1 MPNYSL
7 IANST
12 FQPFTYQELAMP
24 LDRMEAYHEKLAE
37 EYDKLSS
44 QADVLEAMGSND
56 RDKHSGTYNKYKAYS
71 DALRTEADNLYRFGL
86 NTESRQRL
94 SDLRRR
100 YNTDIVPIQN
110 AWNKREQEANDQMK
124 ARLSNPSLMFTRDA
138 QNTSLDEYV
147 ANPTGGYGVI
157 NGANIAAQMGAM
169 AKNLAK
175 QVRSGQRER
184 IDDFTFKYIE
194 KYGLTEDLIRN
205 WQDSPTLTAMFN
217 QVMKANGVTPEA
229 LQGSLNAD
237 NIIAQSTNYAQM
249 GMWNAMGEDKSQVMD
264 DWKARA
270 DDTFNRQ
277 VELENIKQ
285 RNAAAL
291 ASAKKGDD
299 LGMPEISEEAAG
311 IKTADGY
318 VYNGREIM
326 GDLKTGTDGLKS
338 SYFGKTE
345 NQVNPLQVYEDYQ
358 EELKKNQRIVGAGR
372 YARPVGTNKARENTL
387 RKFAKYGV
395 TDIISKDQYDLLKS
409 MGYDNNSQ
417 FGTRYS
423 DIEGNLNKLA
433 TKYTRYSTNMA
444 GYDVPDEKI
453 RTNLLR
459 LNDQQFSGNVWE
471 MKEDGSLGKPIGSAK
486 KLNLQTTDNT
496 KGNTIK
502 DIQYDPQHKT
512 KLVITLSDGSRQIV
526 SPNIIDS
533 RLTNAIESWENAK
546 VGNQVGYDP
555 RIITAM
561 IARWLNTYNK
571 QKGKTGDE

>member
-1 MPNYSL
+1 MANYSL
-7 IANST
+7 VANST

-56 RDKHSGTYNKYKAYS
+56 RDKHSGTYDRYKAYS

-138 QNTSLDEYV
+138 QNTSLDDYI

-237 NIIAQSTNYAQM
+237 SIIAQSTNYAQM

-264 DWKARA
+264 DYEAR
-270 DDTFNRQ
+270 
-277 VELENIKQ
+277 L
-285 RNAAAL
+285 NAQMQKEIAIAT
-291 ASAKKGDD
+291 AKAKKEKEDE
-299 LGMPEISEEAAG
+299 LNMPEISEEAAG

-318 VYNGREIM
+318 VYNGREVVD
-326 GDLKTGTDGLKS
+326 GLKAGTDGLKS
-338 SYFGKTE
+338 SYFGKTA
-345 NQVNPLQVYEDYQ
+345 NQINPLKVYEDYQ
-358 EELKKNQRIVGAGR
+358 EELKKNQKIVGAGR

-409 MGYDNNSQ
+409 MGYNSTSK

-423 DIEGNLNKLA
+423 DIESNLNKLA
-433 TKYTRYSTNMA
+433 TQYTRYSTNMA
-444 GYDVPDEKI
+444 GYDVPDDKI

-459 LNDQQFSGNVWE
+459 LNSQQFSGNVWE
-471 MKEDGSLGKPIGSAK
+471 MKEDGSLGKPIGNVK
-486 KLNLQTTDNT
+486 KLKLKTSENTD
-496 KGNTIK
+496 GNTIK

-526 SPNIIDS
+526 SPNVIDS
-533 RLTNAIESWENAK
+533 RLTNAIASWENAK

-561 IARWLNTYNK
+561 IARWLNAYNK